1 MDPDRVREAVA
12 AIPPGRWASYGD
24 VALAAGGTLQHARV
38 LNQRLIRDEVE
49 AAHRVLREDGSV
61 ASTALGDPAAV
72 RRALEAEGVEFI
84 GARADPDARIRLRA
98 PSAAA

>member
-12 AIPPGRWASYGD
+12 GIPAGRWRAT
-24 VALAAGGTLQHARV
+24 ATWRWPPAATPQHARV

-49 AAHRVLREDGSV
+49 NAHRVLREDGSV
-61 ASTALGDPAAV
+61 ASTALGDPAGV
-72 RRALEAEGVEFI
+72 RRALEAEGVEFS

-98 PSAAA
+98 PASAA